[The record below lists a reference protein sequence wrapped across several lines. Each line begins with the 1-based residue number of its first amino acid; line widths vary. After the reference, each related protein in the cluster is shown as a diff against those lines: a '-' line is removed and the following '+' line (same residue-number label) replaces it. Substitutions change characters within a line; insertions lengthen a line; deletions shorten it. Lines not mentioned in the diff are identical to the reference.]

1 MKYARDLALPCV
13 TSSSRRY
20 LTITILTHKL
30 RYSHLGCTGV
40 FDEHIIQTKD
50 NAMIQQI
57 YYFQAVVRNNSF
69 SETAEEH
76 FYIAAKGARIRS
88 TSINQEKN
96 KGNNKD
102 D

>member
-1 MKYARDLALPCV
+1 
-13 TSSSRRY
+13 
-20 LTITILTHKL
+20 
-30 RYSHLGCTGV
+30 
-40 FDEHIIQTKD
+40 
-50 NAMIQQI
+50 MIQQI